1 MVFLFKCTRLHL
13 KLARGSNG
21 DLGLGGAG
29 GGAELLDLLDDI
41 HTLDNVAEDG
51 VLAIQ
56 PGGLDGAD
64 EELGTVGVGASVG
77 HGEDTGASVLQG
89 EVLISELLAVDGL
102 ATGTVA
108 AGEVTSLEHELG
120 DDAVEGG
127 TGITEALLASA
138 ESTEVLSAL
147 GGNIGAELHDNATHG
162 GTVLGDIEENWIT
175 RPKENE
181 LKFVNTLASIWS

>member
-89 EVLISELLAVDGL
+89 EVLISEP
-102 ATGTVA
+102 
-108 AGEVTSLEHELG
+108 
-120 DDAVEGG
+120 
-127 TGITEALLASA
+127 I
-138 ESTEVLSAL
+138 
-147 GGNIGAELHDNATHG
+147 IM
-162 GTVLGDIEENWIT
+162 
-175 RPKENE
+175 
-181 LKFVNTLASIWS
+181 

>member
-1 MVFLFKCTRLHL
+1 MHL

-21 DLGLGGAG
+21 DLGLGGTG
-29 GGAELLDLLDDI
+29 GGTELLDLSDNVQTLDDG
-41 HTLDNVAEDG
+41 AEDG

-56 PGGLDGAD
+56 PSGLDGAD
-64 EELGTVGVGASVG
+64 EELGAVGVGAGIG
-77 HGEDTGASVLQG
+77 HGEDSGASVLQG

-108 AGEVTSLEHELG
+108 ASEVTSLEHELG

-127 TGITEALLASA
+127 AGITEALLASA
-138 ESTEVLSAL
+138 ESAEVLSGL

-162 GTVLGDIEENWIT
+162 LVVVGDIE
-175 RPKENE
+175 
-181 LKFVNTLASIWS
+181 VNFGVGHCE